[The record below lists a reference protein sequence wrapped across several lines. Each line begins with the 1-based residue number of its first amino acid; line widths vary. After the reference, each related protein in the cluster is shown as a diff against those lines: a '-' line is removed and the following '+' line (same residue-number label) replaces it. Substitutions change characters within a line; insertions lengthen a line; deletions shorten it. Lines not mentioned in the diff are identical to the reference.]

1 MCTSLHIAY
10 DTMMYRNNPRCL
22 FGIKVF
28 LMKILLLEDDIIL
41 QEIIEEFLVENN
53 YEVESF
59 FDGEKALDAI
69 SKHSYDMLLLD
80 VNVPNIDGFEILS
93 YLREIGNTTP
103 AIYITSLASMDHLK
117 KGFDLG
123 ADDYL
128 KKPFELEELHARI
141 EHIMRV
147 YRLEEE
153 IVFDGMRFIPKAH
166 QIILEDN
173 AKIDMRQ
180 KEAQVLEYF
189 LRNEKKIISCDEI
202 IENVWE
208 NEHIPTH
215 ATIRT
220 YIKNLRKM
228 FNKEY
233 FENIKGEGYRF
244 NII

>member
-1 MCTSLHIAY
+1 
-10 DTMMYRNNPRCL
+10 
-22 FGIKVF
+22 
-28 LMKILLLEDDIIL
+28 MKILLLEDDVIL
-41 QEIIEEFLVENN
+41 QDIIEEFLLETG

-59 FDGEKALDAI
+59 YDGEKALDAI
-69 SKHSYDMLLLD
+69 GAKNYDMLLLD

-93 YLREIGNTTP
+93 YLRDIGNTTP
-103 AIYITSLASMDHLK
+103 AIYITSLASIDDLK

-128 KKPFELEELHARI
+128 RKPFDLEELKVRI
-141 EHIMRV
+141 ERIVKVH
-147 YRLEEE
+147 RLQEE
-153 IVFDGMRFIPKAH
+153 IEFDGLKFIPKAH
-166 QIILEDN
+166 QLIMED
-173 AKIDMRQ
+173 KVIDMRQ

-189 LRNEKKIISCDEI
+189 VRNTGKIISCDEI

-208 NEHIPTH
+208 DESVPTH

-228 FNKEY
+228 FTEKEY
-233 FENIKGEGYRF
+233 FDNIKGEGYRF

>member
-1 MCTSLHIAY
+1 
-10 DTMMYRNNPRCL
+10 
-22 FGIKVF
+22 
-28 LMKILLLEDDIIL
+28 MKILLLEDDVIL
-41 QEIIEEFLVENN
+41 QEIIEEFLIENA

-69 SKHSYDMLLLD
+69 GSGSYDMLLLD

-103 AIYITSLASMDHLK
+103 AIYITSLAGIADLK
-117 KGFDLG
+117 KGFGLG

-128 KKPFELEELHARI
+128 KKPFELEELNARI
-141 EHIMRV
+141 EHISRL
-147 YRLEEE
+147 YRLQEE
-153 IVFDGMRFIPKAH
+153 IEFDGMKFIPKAH
-166 QIILEDN
+166 QIYMQDKVVE
-173 AKIDMRQ
+173 MRQ

-189 LRNEKKIISCDEI
+189 IRNTGKIIPCDEI
-202 IENVWE
+202 IENVWDD
-208 NEHIPTH
+208 EHVPTH

-228 FNKEY
+228 FEKEY
-233 FENIKGEGYRF
+233 FDNIKGEGYRF

>member
-1 MCTSLHIAY
+1 
-10 DTMMYRNNPRCL
+10 
-22 FGIKVF
+22 
-28 LMKILLLEDDIIL
+28 MKILLLEDDVIL
-41 QEIIEEFLVENN
+41 QEIIEEFLVESG

-69 SKHSYDMLLLD
+69 GAGSYDMLLLD

-103 AIYITSLASMDHLK
+103 AIYITSLASIDNLK

-128 KKPFELEELHARI
+128 RKPFELEELHARI
-141 EHIMRV
+141 EHIVRL
-147 YRLEEE
+147 YRLQEE
-153 IVFDGMRFIPKAH
+153 IEFDGMKFIPKAH
-166 QIILEDN
+166 QLITTDGTVE
-173 AKIDMRQ
+173 MRQ

-189 LRNEKKIISCDEI
+189 IRNTGKIVSCDEI
-202 IENVWE
+202 IENVWDDS
-208 NEHIPTH
+208 HIPTH

-228 FNKEY
+228 FRKEY

-244 NII
+244 NIL